1 MMNGPGRFFAV
12 SRGGSGGSP
21 IEGAANEARLCP
33 HHLASDVESAAIV
46 SAREQRHGHAV
57 VTPEVDD
64 IMRSEP
70 DGFVGLVQ
78 RLVDPPA
85 QGVEFGNVAAGARIA
100 RVEADGVL

>member
-12 SRGGSGGSP
+12 SRSGSGGSP

-33 HHLASDVESAAIV
+33 HYLASDVESAAIV
-46 SAREQRHGHAV
+46 SAREQRHDHAV

-70 DGFVGLVQ
+70 DGLVGLMQ
-78 RLVDPPA
+78 RLVHPPA
-85 QGVEFGNVAAGARIA
+85 QGIEFRNVPTGTGIA
-100 RVEADGVL
+100 RV